1 MGLSISYT
9 LKDFDGKKIID
20 KYGMQENGDT
30 QLFLANTCFRRMQKY
45 VPFDTGTLSTHA
57 TVRPRSV
64 TYEEQYAHKQYTT
77 NKGKGIR
84 GKYWDKRMVSAE
96 KELVVK
102 EVEAYAKKMKGN
114 K

>member
-30 QLFLANTCFRRMQKY
+30 QLFLANTCFIRMQKY
-45 VPFDTGTLSTHA
+45 VPFDSGTLSTHA
-57 TVRPRSV
+57 TVRPGSV
-64 TYEEQYAHKQYTT
+64 TYEELYAHKQYTT

-84 GKYWDKRMVSAE
+84 GKYWDKKMISAE
-96 KELVVK
+96 KELIVK

>member
-1 MGLSISYT
+1 MGLSVSYT
-9 LKDFDGKKIID
+9 LKDFDKNKIID
-20 KYGMQENGDT
+20 KFGMQEKGDT

-45 VPFDTGTLSTHA
+45 VPFETGALSTTA
-57 TVRPRSV
+57 TVKPGSV
-64 TYEEQYAHKQYTT
+64 TYEQPYAHKQYTT

-96 KELVVK
+96 KEVIAKEVK
-102 EVEAYAKKMKGN
+102 EYAKRLKGS

>member
-1 MGLSISYT
+1 MGLTLNYT
-9 LKDFDGKKIID
+9 LKDFDKNKIVD
-20 KYGMQENGDT
+20 KYGMQEKGDT

-45 VPFDTGTLSTHA
+45 VPFETGALST
-57 TVRPRSV
+57 TVTVKPGSV
-64 TYEEQYAHKQYTT
+64 TYEQPYAHKQYTT

-84 GKYWDKRMVSAE
+84 GKYWDKKMVSAE
-96 KELVVK
+96 KELIVK

>member
-9 LKDFDGKKIID
+9 LKDFNKNKIVD
-20 KYGMQENGDT
+20 KYEIQENGDT

-45 VPFDTGTLSTHA
+45 VPFDTGALSTTA
-57 TVRPRSV
+57 TVKPGSV
-64 TYEEQYAHKQYTT
+64 IYELPYAHKQYTT

-84 GKYWDKRMVSAE
+84 GKYWDKRMVSTE
-96 KELVVK
+96 KELIVK
-102 EVEAYAKKMKGN
+102 EVETYAKKMKGS

>member
-9 LKDFDGKKIID
+9 LKDFDKNKIVD

-45 VPFDTGTLSTHA
+45 VPFDSGTLSTHA
-57 TVRPRSV
+57 TVRPGSV
-64 TYEEQYAHKQYTT
+64 TYEEPYAHKQYTT
-77 NKGKGIR
+77 NKGKDIR
-84 GKYWDKRMVSAE
+84 GKYWDKKMISAE
-96 KELVVK
+96 KELIVK